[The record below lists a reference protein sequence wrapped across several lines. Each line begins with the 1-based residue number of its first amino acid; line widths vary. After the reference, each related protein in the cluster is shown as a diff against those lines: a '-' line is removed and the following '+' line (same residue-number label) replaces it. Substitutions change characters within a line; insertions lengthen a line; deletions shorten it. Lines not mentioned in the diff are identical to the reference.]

1 MKVLIGCC
9 FVQLHIIIMP
19 DLEAAGARLPLF
31 EVPNFAEVISNMD
44 KFMWGLNLE
53 PPKDA
58 HDFIP

>member
-1 MKVLIGCC
+1 M
-9 FVQLHIIIMP
+9 QLHIIIMP
-19 DLEAAGARLPLF
+19 GLEAAGARLPLF
-31 EVPNFAEVISNMD
+31 EVPNSAEVISNMD